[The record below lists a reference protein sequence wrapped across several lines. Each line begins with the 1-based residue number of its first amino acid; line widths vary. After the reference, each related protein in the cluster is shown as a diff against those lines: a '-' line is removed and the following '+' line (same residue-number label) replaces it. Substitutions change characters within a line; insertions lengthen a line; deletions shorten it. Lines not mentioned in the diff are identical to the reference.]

1 MQCRKENL
9 KFEILQPNK
18 GLASLSLSAQGDGAW
33 ARAVG
38 EQCGEQKKKRKW
50 CGQVVYRTEGR
61 ARDVDSQAE
70 RIIGAPRIM
79 VAWEFVHAAC
89 YYQYYQLKQT

>member
-18 GLASLSLSAQGDGAW
+18 GLASLSAQGDGAW

-38 EQCGEQKKKRKW
+38 EQCGEQEKKKKMVRAGSVQNGRKS
-50 CGQVVYRTEGR
+50 
-61 ARDVDSQAE
+61 AR
-70 RIIGAPRIM
+70 R
-79 VAWEFVHAAC
+79 
-89 YYQYYQLKQT
+89 

>member
-18 GLASLSLSAQGDGAW
+18 GLASLSAQGDGAW

-38 EQCGEQKKKRKW
+38 EQCGEQ
-50 CGQVVYRTEGR
+50 VVNKTEGR
-61 ARDVDSQAE
+61 E
-70 RIIGAPRIM
+70 RETLIA
-79 VAWEFVHAAC
+79 
-89 YYQYYQLKQT
+89 KQNV